1 MKRMPAL
8 SLLTVVAA
16 ACTQLAGL
24 TDVPPAVDDD
34 AGTSGGASTS
44 GSSTSGPGSSGGS
57 ASALSDG
64 GSSGSSSGSST
75 GTSGPGSS
83 GNSTGQSSGGGTGSS
98 AGKLNATTLDAT
110 PDAYPTDAPADAGGF
125 ADGAGVDAP
134 PDAPSPG
141 LVLIDD
147 MEAVGVPVG
156 SLDGPGLA
164 GSWFDF
170 DDGTAGGVLV
180 PPAGSVSSMIISVIP
195 GGRGTAV
202 HAAHITANSGF
213 TSYGAGMGFS
223 LNASPTTPHPYD
235 ASAYQ
240 GFTFW
245 ARALGDAATTIV
257 RFNVLDKNT
266 TLVSGGGVCDGGTCN
281 AYYGFTLTLTNAWQ
295 SFTVSYADLER
306 PSYALPDGLPFDPS
320 NMMGCQFLVSQGVAF
335 DLWVNDI
342 YFVDK

>member
-64 GSSGSSSGSST
+64 GSSGFEQWQQHWNKRPRVEWQLHWAKLRRWDGKFCGKTQRHDPRCDARRVPDRRAGGCRRIRRWGRGRRAAGCAESGV
-75 GTSGPGSS
+75 GAHRRHG
-83 GNSTGQSSGGGTGSS
+83 SGGSPRRLSGW
-98 AGKLNATTLDAT
+98 AGPRGQLVRFRRRHRGRRIG
-110 PDAYPTDAPADAGGF
+110 PSRRQCF
-125 ADGAGVDAP
+125 VD
-134 PDAPSPG
+134 DHFRDSR
-141 LVLIDD
+141 
-147 MEAVGVPVG
+147 
-156 SLDGPGLA
+156 
-164 GSWFDF
+164 
-170 DDGTAGGVLV
+170 
-180 PPAGSVSSMIISVIP
+180 
-195 GGRGTAV
+195 GRGTAA

-213 TSYGAGMGFS
+213 TIYGAGMGFS

>member
-1 MKRMPAL
+1 MSVKTKRAL
-8 SLLTVVAA
+8 FALAVVSLLGGCEIVAGIEDL
-16 ACTQLAGL
+16 QLTSSPG
-24 TDVPPAVDDD
+24 DD
-34 AGTSGGASTS
+34 AGSGDAGNPDGDATTGAS
-44 GSSTSGPGSSGGS
+44 
-57 ASALSDG
+57 
-64 GSSGSSSGSST
+64 SSSAVQSIDANDALVALDVGDSLS
-75 GTSGPGSS
+75 PGD
-83 GNSTGQSSGGGTGSS
+83 
-98 AGKLNATTLDAT
+98 ATDAAASDAT
-110 PDAYPTDAPADAGGF
+110 PDAYATDAPADAGGS
-125 ADGAGVDAP
+125 ADGAGFDASADGSQ
-134 PDAPSPG
+134 DATSPQ

-156 SLDGPGLA
+156 FLDGPGLA

-170 DDGTAGGVLV
+170 DDGTAGGVLT
-180 PPAGSVSSMIISVIP
+180 PAVGGSNSAMIISVIP

-213 TSYGAGMGFS
+213 TNYGAGMGFS
-223 LNASPTTPHPYD
+223 LNVSGRTPHPYD

-245 ARALGDAATTIV
+245 ARALGDASTTIV

-266 TLVSGGGVCDGGTCN
+266 TLVSGGGVCDGGACS

-295 SFTVSYADLER
+295 SFTVSYAELER

-320 NMMGCQFLVSQGVAF
+320 NMMGCQFLVSQSVAF